1 MPVAEPQVPW
11 PLRAAGQLRQ
21 RLQDGGLPRRQV
33 PRLPPP
39 LLLHHALPGVICIIE
54 PGDRIYRRC
63 RPPVRA
69 FLLILLPPLAG
80 VE

>member
-1 MPVAEPQVPW
+1 VA
-11 PLRAAGQLRQ
+11 LRAAGQLRQ

-39 LLLHHALPGVICIIE
+39 LLLHHALPGVICIIG
-54 PGDRIYRRC
+54 PGDRI
-63 RPPVRA
+63 VRA
-69 FLLILLPPLAG
+69 FLLILLPPPAG